1 MYFQNR
7 HRGNFIW
14 ECKQNE
20 KTDTLWKT
28 LSIVV
33 VVVAAAALAF
43 WANDPHQLKFRL
55 WKNRFRTINWTLGP
69 TTTTS
74 LFVRFRFTN
83 VLISFSIPF
92 SSNPLSHSFSFMS
105 LSLVQIYLSV
115 SHIYFLFNFSS
126 ISFLSFLSLL
136 PKCHHSFTSHYFS
149 LSRFYIFMVFPFADD
164 SRKTGPVSQNIFVYR
179 W

>member
-1 MYFQNR
+1 MFFLCFQNR

-92 SSNPLSHSFSFMS
+92 SSNPLSLSFFLIYVSIFGSNLSICFTYLFLVKFLVNLFLILLVSFTQMPS
-105 LSLVQIYLSV
+105 FFYLA
-115 SHIYFLFNFSS
+115 L
-126 ISFLSFLSLL
+126 FLSFSILHFHGIPL
-136 PKCHHSFTSHYFS
+136 CG
-149 LSRFYIFMVFPFADD
+149 R
-164 SRKTGPVSQNIFVYR
+164 Q
-179 W
+179 